1 MSDPHSSVELRR
13 SEAALWLGV
22 GLRTLDRYRA
32 EGRITP
38 TLRREGNGK
47 PIAFFRET
55 DLLRLKEELRQEAS
69 LQELRRRKTV
79 EARQERSR
87 RQVRF
92 RLSPTHQEALLQ
104 EAIEQGIGANDL
116 ARALVRDGLE
126 SELRLK
132 LGAMTSQVERQEKR
146 MQVLSLELTKTQRDL
161 RETKTQLA
169 LLLTFLTTKATS
181 VSEEKAKAWV
191 EKYLFAEELKEKKGG

>member
-1 MSDPHSSVELRR
+1 MSDPHTTQEYRR
-13 SEAALWLGV
+13 QEAALLLCV
-22 GLRTLDRYRA
+22 GLRTLDRYRT

-47 PIAFFRET
+47 PVAFFRET
-55 DLLRLKEELRQEAS
+55 DLLRLKEVLKQEAS
-69 LQELRRRKTV
+69 IQELRRQKTR

-92 RLSPTHQEALLQ
+92 RLSPTHQEALLK
-104 EAIEQGIGANDL
+104 EANEQGIGANDL

-126 SELRLK
+126 SELRSKLK
-132 LGAMTSQVERQEKR
+132 AMTQQVERQEKR
-146 MQVLSLELTKTQRDL
+146 IQTLSFEGTKTRQDL
-161 RETKTQLA
+161 KETKTQLA
-169 LLLTFLTTKATS
+169 LLLTFLTTKATT

-191 EKYLFAEELKEKKGG
+191 EKHLFAGGPKEKEGG